1 MSRGEFR
8 TKAVGRGGGAESNT
22 PQFSIF
28 NYVMHH
34 SLPIPS
40 HLCEI
45 LFFGSLRPDPICDE
59 QYFKD
64 LIRKLSDKIRF
75 DDILHNF

>member
-1 MSRGEFR
+1 MSGGEFR
-8 TKAVGRGGGAESNT
+8 TKVVGRGGGRGAESNT

-40 HLCEI
+40 HL
-45 LFFGSLRPDPICDE
+45 
-59 QYFKD
+59 
-64 LIRKLSDKIRF
+64 
-75 DDILHNF
+75 